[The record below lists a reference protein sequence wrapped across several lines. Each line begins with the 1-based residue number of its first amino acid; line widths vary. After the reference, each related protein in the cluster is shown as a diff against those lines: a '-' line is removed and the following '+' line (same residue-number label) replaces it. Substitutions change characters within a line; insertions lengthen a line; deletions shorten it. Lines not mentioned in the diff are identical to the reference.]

1 MNHLVATYGYWAVF
15 VVLALEAFGIPIP
28 GETVLIAAGTYAGT
42 HTGHGRHLSV
52 WLIWLIGFA
61 AVEMGSTAGYWVGV
75 KGGYR
80 LLRRYGRYI
89 RMNEPEV
96 KVGRYVFDRYGAG
109 VVSAGRFVAVLR
121 TYAAFLAGTN
131 RMNAAKFQ
139 VFNAIGAVAWT
150 GTWSLLSFYVGSSLK
165 SASKPVDYSVGAAAL
180 VLVVVVIIV
189 VRKQAK
195 RLEEVAEKA
204 YPGPLAD

>member
-1 MNHLVATYGYWAVF
+1 VSHLVSTYGYWAVF
-15 VVLALEAFGIPIP
+15 TVLALEAFGIPIP
-28 GETVLIAAGTYAGT
+28 GEVMLIAAGTYAGT
-42 HTGHGRHLSV
+42 SHHLSV
-52 WLIWLIGFA
+52 WIIWLVAFVG
-61 AVEMGSTAGYWVGV
+61 VELGSTFGYWLGV

-96 KVGRYVFDRYGAG
+96 KVGRYVFDRYGAV

-131 RMNAAKFQ
+131 RMNAVKFQ
-139 VFNAIGAVAWT
+139 VFNIAGAVAWT
-150 GTWSLLSFYVGSSLK
+150 GTWSLLSYHLGSGLK
-165 SASKPVDYSVGAAAL
+165 SASKTVDYAVGAVVI
-180 VLVVVVIIV
+180 VLVVAAILV
-189 VRKQAK
+189 VRRQAK
-195 RLEEVAEKA
+195 RLEALAEQA